1 MPDKANPRDV
11 SGTIVAF
18 DFGLA
23 RIGAAVGNTLSRSAR
38 PVRIFPARTN
48 ADKWGGVEA
57 ILREWEPVAV
67 VVGVPLRSGGERQEL
82 TDRAE
87 RFSRQIEGRFS
98 LPVYPVDERFSS
110 VDVEQGRMKIDDQSA
125 AVILEQWFSENF

>member
-1 MPDKANPRDV
+1 MPDKANPRDL

-48 ADKWGGVEA
+48 ANKWGGVEA

-67 VVGVPLRSGGERQEL
+67 VVGVPLRSGGEHQEL

>member
-1 MPDKANPRDV
+1 MPDKANPRDL

-48 ADKWGGVEA
+48 AD
-57 ILREWEPVAV
+57 
-67 VVGVPLRSGGERQEL
+67 
-82 TDRAE
+82 
-87 RFSRQIEGRFS
+87 
-98 LPVYPVDERFSS
+98 
-110 VDVEQGRMKIDDQSA
+110 
-125 AVILEQWFSENF
+125 

>member
-1 MPDKANPRDV
+1 M
-11 SGTIVAF
+11 
-18 DFGLA
+18 
-23 RIGAAVGNTLSRSAR
+23 
-38 PVRIFPARTN
+38 
-48 ADKWGGVEA
+48 
-57 ILREWEPVAV
+57 
-67 VVGVPLRSGGERQEL
+67 GEHQEL

>member
-1 MPDKANPRDV
+1 MPDKANPRDL

-23 RIGAAVGNTLSRSAR
+23 RIGRRGRQYAVAFCPSCQDLPR
-38 PVRIFPARTN
+38 RTN

-87 RFSRQIEGRFS
+87 RFFRQIEGRF
-98 LPVYPVDERFSS
+98 FSS
-110 VDVEQGRMKIDDQSA
+110 CVSGR
-125 AVILEQWFSENF
+125 

>member
-1 MPDKANPRDV
+1 MPDKANPRDL

-98 LPVYPVDERFSS
+98 SCVS
-110 VDVEQGRMKIDDQSA
+110 GR
-125 AVILEQWFSENF
+125 

>member
-1 MPDKANPRDV
+1 MPDKANPRDL

-57 ILREWEPVAV
+57 ILREWV
-67 VVGVPLRSGGERQEL
+67 
-82 TDRAE
+82 
-87 RFSRQIEGRFS
+87 SRQSGRAYLSAQEGNVRNS
-98 LPVYPVDERFSS
+98 RIGLNDSPVRLREGFLFLCIRSMSGSRPLTWNRA
-110 VDVEQGRMKIDDQSA
+110 G
-125 AVILEQWFSENF
+125 

>member
-1 MPDKANPRDV
+1 MPDKANPRDL

-67 VVGVPLRSGGERQEL
+67 TGPNGSPVRLREDFLFPCIRWMSGSRPLTWS
-82 TDRAE
+82 RA
-87 RFSRQIEGRFS
+87 G
-98 LPVYPVDERFSS
+98 
-110 VDVEQGRMKIDDQSA
+110 
-125 AVILEQWFSENF
+125 

>member
-1 MPDKANPRDV
+1 MPDKANPRDL

-48 ADKWGGVEA
+48 ADKWAAWRPFSGSGNRWRWWSACLSVQAEN
-57 ILREWEPVAV
+57 I
-67 VVGVPLRSGGERQEL
+67 RS
-82 TDRAE
+82 
-87 RFSRQIEGRFS
+87 
-98 LPVYPVDERFSS
+98 
-110 VDVEQGRMKIDDQSA
+110 
-125 AVILEQWFSENF
+125 